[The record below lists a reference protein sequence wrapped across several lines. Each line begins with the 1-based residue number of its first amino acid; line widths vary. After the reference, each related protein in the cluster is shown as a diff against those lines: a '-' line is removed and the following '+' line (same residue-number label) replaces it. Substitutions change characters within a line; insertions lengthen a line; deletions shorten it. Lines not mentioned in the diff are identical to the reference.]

1 MPSTLKRLDNGNI
14 ELTITIPS
22 DRVVKTWDEVVDEY
36 VKNTTL
42 PGFRKG
48 KAPRKMVEGK
58 LSADTIQE
66 ETLKKLLP
74 QGYVEAVK
82 EHNLNPILNP
92 KIHVEKI
99 EDPQA
104 LSESKSWQF
113 TATTCEAPKISLG
126 TYKKAIVDVTAKSK
140 IVIPGKE
147 QISPSL
153 DEIIK
158 ALLGAVSIQIPKI
171 LVDTETDRLLAQ
183 TLDEVKRLGLTL
195 DQYLA
200 STGKSAQQLRDDY
213 AKKAQDDLTL
223 EFALGRIA
231 EDEHIVV
238 EQKEIDEAIQN
249 EKKPQAVEAG
259 INYTAEIVHAQ
270 RRIAHQENQEMKAQI
285 DQIVFELK
293 HLAKSSTILEAEFRE
308 VVVEQRIEK
317 PGKYHVSFF
326 EWMLSVV
333 KSARMRVED
342 SGAWLALFKSKK
354 KQRGYWQMFKKHG
367 TSFGLSNERV
377 VSTQTG

>member
-1 MPSTLKRLDNGNI
+1 MKQKSQRPFQF
-14 ELTITIPS
+14 P
-22 DRVVKTWDEVVDEY
+22 VDT
-36 VKNTTL
+36 N
-42 PGFRKG
+42 P
-48 KAPRKMVEGK
+48 
-58 LSADTIQE
+58 I
-66 ETLKKLLP
+66 
-74 QGYVEAVK
+74 EAVRDGVVQSVV
-82 EHNLNPILNP
+82 N
-92 KIHVEKI
+92 
-99 EDPQA
+99 D
-104 LSESKSWQF
+104 
-113 TATTCEAPKISLG
+113 LG
-126 TYKKAIVDVTAKSK
+126 K
-140 IVIPGKE
+140 
-147 QISPSL
+147 
-153 DEIIK
+153 
-158 ALLGAVSIQIPKI
+158 GAVSDLWKQILGSEVPQK
-171 LVDTETDRLLAQ
+171 TSGEMQ
-183 TLDEVKRLGLTL
+183 QGQELDLTSL
-195 DQYLA
+195 
-200 STGKSAQQLRDDY
+200 
-213 AKKAQDDLTL
+213 AKK
-223 EFALGRIA
+223 
-231 EDEHIVV
+231 
-238 EQKEIDEAIQN
+238 QN